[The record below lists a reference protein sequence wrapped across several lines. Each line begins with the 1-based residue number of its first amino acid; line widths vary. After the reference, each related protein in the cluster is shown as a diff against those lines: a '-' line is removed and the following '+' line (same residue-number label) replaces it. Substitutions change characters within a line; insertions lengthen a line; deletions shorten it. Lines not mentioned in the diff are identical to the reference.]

1 MEVNLAGKM
10 LSTSESSRIRVTRN
24 AMQMVA
30 SAATQHQTSPRRC
43 VTSRAMKSLIRMS
56 EPRMNTNRH
65 QVANP
70 ASAVRVSIPETFLDN
85 KCSHLLMN
93 PHLAP
98 ARPPLPE
105 GED

>member
-1 MEVNLAGKM
+1 MELNLAGKM
-10 LSTSESSRIRVTRN
+10 LSTSESSRIRVTRI
-24 AMQMVA
+24 AMQTVA
-30 SAATQHQTSPRRC
+30 SAATPHQTSPRRC
-43 VTSRAMKSLIRMS
+43 VTTRAMKSLIRMS

-70 ASAVRVSIPETFLDN
+70 ASAVRGFYSRNVLGQQMQPSAHEP
-85 KCSHLLMN
+85 S
-93 PHLAP
+93 PGA